1 MTRARRHQRLSA
13 ALALGLL
20 ALAAEL
26 TGRSLVNRID
36 LGRHIEAPSYSDS
49 GYYPILLVAVKL
61 AVALLLARLLWRF
74 LRAHLAERAA
84 RRLLAGMGKDTSPRP
99 PRLRL
104 SLSLRLW
111 AVCFSVTATFFLVQS
126 DVQRFSRGRW
136 PLLAPWLHSSAL
148 PVFAVLSVLM
158 AIAWR
163 AVRGWLAE
171 YERFAAQAVAQARRV
186 LYPLPAPRAQAASR
200 RAPRTLF
207 GLAFESRPPPL
218 PA

>member
-61 AVALLLARLLWRF
+61 AVALLLARVLWRF

-84 RRLLAGMGKDTSPRP
+84 RRLLAGMGRGTSPRP

-111 AVCFSVTATFFLVQS
+111 AVCFGVTATFFLVQS
-126 DVQRFSRGRW
+126 DVQRFSSGRW
-136 PLLAPWLHSSAL
+136 PLLGPWLHSSAL

-163 AVRGWLAE
+163 AVRRWLAE

-186 LYPLPAPRAQAASR
+186 PYPLPAPRAQASSR